1 MRAVSHSRFF
11 LAALSVLRLIMG
23 PPLEAIKWV
32 HGPDRTSLAL
42 LDQRLLPHTMEY
54 IDIPGADAGWTAIK
68 VRGDAKGEG
77 DG

>member
-1 MRAVSHSRFF
+1 
-11 LAALSVLRLIMG
+11 MG

-77 DG
+77 GGGH